1 MRAGKQ
7 KRSQLALLRRQCG
20 HGALGPT
27 PVSPGTA
34 ARGAWHCIGLGSC
47 LPRSQA
53 RPARPHLPGPG
64 QRATAGSGPDHTAT
78 CLPRRG
84 GAAAAPL
91 VVSRCLLH
99 CRASPAPV
107 CPSDSFTLPGLAQI
121 LFLRVRAVPPL
132 SLCWPIVS
140 VALTSAGV
148 PRLESCVHSP
158 HPDRLVPGCLRAGVG
173 STSGEQPP

>member
-1 MRAGKQ
+1 MCVLAKTLTARFAAASVWPWCSGTDPGFSRHSCS
-7 KRSQLALLRRQCG
+7 RSLALHR
-20 HGALGPT
+20 
-27 PVSPGTA
+27 
-34 ARGAWHCIGLGSC
+34 
-47 LPRSQA
+47 PRSQA

-64 QRATAGSGPDHTAT
+64 QRATAGSSPDHTT
-78 CLPRRG
+78 ECLPRRG

-91 VVSRCLLH
+91 VVSRCPLH

-121 LFLRVRAVPPL
+121 LFLRVRAVLPL
-132 SLCWPIVS
+132 SLCWPVVS

-173 STSGEQPP
+173 NTSGEQPP

>member
-1 MRAGKQ
+1 MSIALLRAGKQ
-7 KRSQLALLRRQCG
+7 KRSRLALLWGQCG
-20 HGALGPT
+20 RGALGPT

-34 ARGAWHCIGLGSC
+34 TRGAWHCIGLGSC

-64 QRATAGSGPDHTAT
+64 QRATAGSGPDHTAK

-91 VVSRCLLH
+91 IV
-99 CRASPAPV
+99 SPAPV
-107 CPSDSFTLPGLAQI
+107 CPSDSFTLPGLARI
-121 LFLRVRAVPPL
+121 LFLRVRAALPF

-148 PRLESCVHSP
+148 PRLESCVHRP
-158 HPDRLVPGCLRAGVG
+158 LPDRLVPGCLRAGVG
-173 STSGEQPP
+173 NTSGEQPP